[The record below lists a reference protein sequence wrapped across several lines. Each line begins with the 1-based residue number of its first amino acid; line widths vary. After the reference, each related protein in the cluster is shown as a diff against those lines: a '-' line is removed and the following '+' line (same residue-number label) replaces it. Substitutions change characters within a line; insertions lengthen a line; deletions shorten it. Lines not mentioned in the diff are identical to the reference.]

1 MLVKWQMDNSL
12 QKKFLPRLPSAIEHV
27 TVANNNIFIA
37 ICTGDNAVRVLDPQ
51 LETVSVIQNM
61 VVSGNERGNMVFDMR
76 SKALIMNGTV
86 GHLQF
91 YSPYDMSL
99 LYTVS
104 IYSIFFLYMYAHLH
118 IVFLKSMGP

>member
-1 MLVKWQMDNSL
+1 MNNSL
-12 QKKFLPRLPSAIEHV
+12 QKNFLPRLPSAIEHV
-27 TVANNNIFIA
+27 SVANNNIFIA
-37 ICTGDNAVRVLDPQ
+37 ICTGDNAVRILDSR

-104 IYSIFFLYMYAHLH
+104 IERVFLY
-118 IVFLKSMGP
+118 I

>member
-1 MLVKWQMDNSL
+1 MNNSL
-12 QKKFLPRLPSAIEHV
+12 QKNFLPRLPSAIEHV
-27 TVANNNIFIA
+27 SVANNNIFIA
-37 ICTGDNAVRVLDPQ
+37 ICTGDNAVRILDSR

-104 IYSIFFLYMYAHLH
+104 IER
-118 IVFLKSMGP
+118 VFLCFYVHLDYSEHWNLYYFMKEHSI